1 MNRRIALVV
10 ICAAAL
16 GLVASFFAYRMI
28 SQMASVPGEATEPVV
43 VAAVNMSLADTV
55 TSQHVKVVAWPKN
68 SIPQG
73 AVRSVAEAE
82 GRVVRSSIVVGEPLL
97 DGKLAAQLAGK
108 GGMMPMLVPDGQ
120 RGITIKVDEAVRESG
135 FVLPNSRVDVLVST
149 ARPGTQERI
158 AKVILQDV
166 LVLAAGQAVET
177 RENKP
182 VTVTTVT
189 LALTPEQTERLTLAQ
204 TEGRLALAVRNL
216 QDNKV
221 VATTGAT
228 MGSVL
233 SGSVGPKAEPQPV
246 GPPAQAKPTRAATVP
261 LPPPRIQTA
270 TVSVIRGSRM
280 SEHRFVQVEGGRW
293 VERAEKAEE

>member
-10 ICAAAL
+10 VCAGVL

-28 SQMASVPGEATEPVV
+28 SQMAAVPGEATEPVV

-55 TSQHVKVVAWPKN
+55 TSQHVKVVPWPKN
-68 SIPQG
+68 SVPQG
-73 AVRSVAEAE
+73 AVRTVAAAE
-82 GRVVRSSIVVGEPLL
+82 GRVVRGSIVAGEPLL
-97 DGKLAAQLAGK
+97 EAKLAAQLAGK

-149 ARPGTQERI
+149 ARPGSQERI

-166 LVLAAGQAVET
+166 LILAAGQSVET

-221 VATTGAT
+221 VSTTGAT

-233 SGSVGPKAEPQPV
+233 SGSAAPRVE
-246 GPPAQAKPTRAATVP
+246 AQAVAPAAPARVAAAP
-261 LPPPRIQTA
+261 LPAPRLQTA
-270 TVSVIRGSRM
+270 TISVIRGSRM